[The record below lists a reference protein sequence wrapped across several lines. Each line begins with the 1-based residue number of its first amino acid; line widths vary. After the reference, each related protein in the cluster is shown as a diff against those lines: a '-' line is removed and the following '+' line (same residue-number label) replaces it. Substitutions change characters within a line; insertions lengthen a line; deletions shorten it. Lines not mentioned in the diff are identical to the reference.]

1 MARFYNE
8 DGTWI
13 EGQATRQNMEQWIG
27 GYLDFWFNKP
37 RKGQAL
43 VFRDTFLPGAEP
55 NPTVQA
61 LFGDNNGPVFGKA
74 CHLNA
79 ADLRCFGA
87 SERRR
92 ARHERAEE
100 RRLDVARRKQ
110 ERAEFYQMLRT
121 RRD

>member
-13 EGQATRQNMEQWIG
+13 EDQATRQNMEGWIG
-27 GYLDFWFNKP
+27 GHLDFWFNKP

-43 VFRDTFLPGAEP
+43 VFRDTFLDGAEP

-61 LFGDNNGPVFGKA
+61 LFGDKNGPVFGKA
-74 CHLNA
+74 IHCTS
-79 ADLRCFGA
+79 ADLRCYA
-87 SERRR
+87 VSERRR
-92 ARHERAEE
+92 VRHERAEQ
-100 RRLDVARRKQ
+100 RRLEIANRKR
-110 ERAEFYQMLRT
+110 ERAEFYQWLRT